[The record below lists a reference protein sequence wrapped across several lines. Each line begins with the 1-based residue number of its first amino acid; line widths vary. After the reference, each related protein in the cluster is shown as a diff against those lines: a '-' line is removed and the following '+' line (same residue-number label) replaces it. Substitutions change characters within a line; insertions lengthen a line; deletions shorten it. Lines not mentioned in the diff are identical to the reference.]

1 MKGNPLKTTL
11 LFLGSILFVLFFRQ
25 PVMGNGQSHGI
36 RSWLCYYGTD
46 YGPETYSRFDLV
58 VLDGHHH
65 PPLEHT
71 SPGRPILLGYLSF
84 GEVDIDGPFWT
95 LAKGKPFLVKKNEFW
110 NSWIVDIRNPAWEK
124 LLFDVAI
131 PQIFKK
137 GFDGLFLDTL
147 DSSLELLEDDGKDK
161 FKGIEPALKRLIK
174 KIKTKYPKKCI
185 AVNRGLPALPIIAPY
200 IDVVVIED
208 LYSYY
213 AGHEKR
219 YQKVDPEVRRVVLG
233 QVETGL
239 KVNPELTILSL
250 DYAAVDQADLAR
262 EAINYSKKRGFI
274 PYVSTYELNRVF
286 FYTLGN

>member
-1 MKGNPLKTTL
+1 MEGDPLKTSL
-11 LFLGSILFVLFFRQ
+11 LLLGSIFFVLFFMQ
-25 PVMGNGQSHGI
+25 PAMGNGQSRGI

-46 YGPETYSRFDLV
+46 FGPEIYSRFDLV

-84 GEVDIDGPFWT
+84 GEVDIDGPLWP
-95 LAKGKPFLVKKNEFW
+95 LAKGKPYLVKKNEFW
-110 NSWIVDIRNPAWEK
+110 NSWIVDIRSSAWQA

-131 PQIFKK
+131 PRIFQQ

-147 DSSLELLEDDGKDK
+147 DSSLELLEDDGKEK
-161 FKGIEPALKRLIK
+161 FKGIESALKRMIK
-174 KIKTKYPKKCI
+174 KIKTTYPEKCI
-185 AVNRGLPALPIIAPY
+185 AVNRGLPALPIIAPH

-213 AGHEKR
+213 AGHEKG
-219 YQKVDPEVRRVVLG
+219 YQKVDPEVRRVVLR

-250 DYAAVDQADLAR
+250 DYAAADQADLAR